1 MACRGPAVAYASA
14 VWRVTV
20 AVLACMALVAG
31 GCAGVTPPGSGQQ
44 ATPALAASAPA
55 ASVRPS
61 PKPDTFRIVGYA
73 LDSDGAVEQIR
84 FDELTHVNYA
94 FLIPHSDGT
103 VADLVNPWKLD
114 EIVARAHASGVR
126 VLVSVGGWG
135 WDDEFE
141 AMAADPAHRAT
152 FVGVLRGFVADHA
165 LDGIDIDWEYP
176 DPGQS
181 SVNYRALM
189 TELRAALPPGGLL
202 TSAVVAEG
210 STGYGIPAEVFP
222 LVDFLNVMAYDAPG
236 SSHSPLAYAEESLGY
251 WSGRGL
257 PREKTVLGVPFYSRP
272 TEVPY
277 RKLVATDPIAASVD
291 SIDYLGTT
299 VNYNGIATMRAK
311 TQLAMRDA
319 SGVMIWALPHDT
331 SDATSLLGA
340 IFAAAHGGGGP

>member
-1 MACRGPAVAYASA
+1 VAYASA
-14 VWRVTV
+14 VWRAPV
-20 AVLACMALVAG
+20 ALLGIVALVAG
-31 GCAGVTPPGSGQQ
+31 ACAGVTPVASSG
-44 ATPALAASAPA
+44 PAKPNADASPSSAAEH
-55 ASVRPS
+55 PS
-61 PKPDTFRIVGYA
+61 PKPDSFRIVGYA
-73 LDSDGAVEQIR
+73 LDADGAPEQIR

-94 FLIPHSDGT
+94 FLIPHADGT

-126 VLVSVGGWG
+126 VLISVGGWG

-152 FVGVLRGFVADHA
+152 FVGILRGFVAEHA

-181 SVNYRALM
+181 SANYRALM

-222 LVDFLNVMAYDAPG
+222 LVDFLNVMAYDGPG
-236 SSHSPLAYAEESLGY
+236 ASHSPLTYAEESLGF

-277 RKLVATDPIAASVD
+277 RKLVATDPTAANVD

-331 SDATSLLGA
+331 TDATSLLGA
-340 IFAAAHGGGGP
+340 IFATAHGGGGP